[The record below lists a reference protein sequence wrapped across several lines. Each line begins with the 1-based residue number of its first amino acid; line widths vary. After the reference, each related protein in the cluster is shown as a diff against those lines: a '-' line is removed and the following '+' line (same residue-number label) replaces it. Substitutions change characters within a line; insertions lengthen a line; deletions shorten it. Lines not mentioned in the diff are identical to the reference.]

1 MATAVGKAKKQ
12 ASGQEVA
19 IERSLG
25 AEANPLWEEL
35 AEEAERYVRLVR
47 KLKALSPNDPRRTE
61 LEGELYASLSHLAVH
76 AKLLLERAEKALK

>member
-12 ASGQEVA
+12 ASRQEVA

-35 AEEAERYVRLVR
+35 AEEAERYAKLVR
-47 KLKALSPNDPRRTE
+47 KLKALAPNDPRRTE

>member
-1 MATAVGKAKKQ
+1 MATAVGRAKKQ
-12 ASGQEVA
+12 ASRREVA

-35 AEEAERYVRLVR
+35 AEEAERYAKLVR

>member
-1 MATAVGKAKKQ
+1 MSTAAGKVKKQ
-12 ASGQEVA
+12 ASRRKVA
-19 IERSLG
+19 IEQSLG

-35 AEEAERYVRLVR
+35 AEETERCVRLVSE
-47 KLKALSPNDPRRTE
+47 LKTLPPDDPRRTE